1 MIPSGRTKIPQAVWR
16 RKRRRRELE
25 GWERKDAKGGK
36 RRGGEERREEER
48 KRKEGR
54 KEGRGKKK
62 VVVFLKQTPSPDA
75 LLTTP
80 ADFNTQECQDQ
91 WSRTNGD
98 QTR

>member
-1 MIPSGRTKIPQAVWR
+1 MIC
-16 RKRRRRELE
+16 E
-25 GWERKDAKGGK
+25 KD
-36 RRGGEERREEER
+36 E
-48 KRKEGR
+48 
-54 KEGRGKKK
+54 KK
-62 VVVFLKQTPSPDA
+62 VVVFLKQTSSPDA

>member
-1 MIPSGRTKIPQAVWR
+1 MEKKKKEKRVGRMGEEGCKGW
-16 RKRRRRELE
+16 KEEGRRRE
-25 GWERKDAKGGK
+25 K
-36 RRGGEERREEER
+36 RRGRE
-48 KRKEGR
+48 RKEGR
-54 KEGRGKKK
+54 KEGEKKK

>member
-1 MIPSGRTKIPQAVWR
+1 MGELKSHKLYGEEKEGEESWKDGKGRMQRV
-16 RKRRRRELE
+16 E
-25 GWERKDAKGGK
+25 
-36 RRGGEERREEER
+36 RGGEEKREEER

-54 KEGRGKKK
+54 KEGKGKKK

>member
-25 GWERKDAKGGK
+25 GWERKDGKGGK
-36 RRGGEERREEER
+36 RRGGEERRGRE
-48 KRKEGR
+48 RKEGR
-54 KEGRGKKK
+54 KKKK
-62 VVVFLKQTPSPDA
+62 VVVFLKQTSSPDA